1 MSWRAVGPAR
11 KLRRHELRE
20 TESIPPEPC
29 RLVERV
35 GPEFESR
42 HAVEDVIGPARFAV
56 FTVVH
61 DVEAGVELLSHHLRR
76 GLLQRLLVARLLR
89 WLLSGCGGLL
99 EERFRADQAADM
111 GRQDAIGA
119 ASHQIR

>member
-1 MSWRAVGPAR
+1 
-11 KLRRHELRE
+11 
-20 TESIPPEPC
+20 
-29 RLVERV
+29 
-35 GPEFESR
+35 
-42 HAVEDVIGPARFAV
+42 
-56 FTVVH
+56 
-61 DVEAGVELLSHHLRR
+61 LLSHHLRR
-76 GLLQRLLVARLLR
+76 GLLQRLLVVRLLR